1 MSDFNI
7 NNITSREGQQGTVLA
22 GITTVNSTGAMRVPS
37 GPTDH
42 RGGRGRGFFGG
53 GYQATPAGNSKR
65 VSYIEI
71 ATTGN
76 SVSFG
81 DLTAARQ
88 KCASFA
94 SATRGIWAGGK
105 NPSNDTVIDYI
116 VTSSQGGANDFGDL
130 IVANKPDNTGVSD
143 SIRGMTGGG
152 ENPAVNNTIEYVTMA
167 STGGASE
174 FGDLMMSAGSICA
187 MSSPTRGI
195 WAGGADPAVYNNIQ
209 YITIQTTGNAI
220 DFGDLIAAT
229 KSAGGCSSP
238 TRGLIMG
245 GQAPADT
252 NVISYIT
259 MATLG
264 NATDFGDLT
273 VSCRALYTFSS
284 KTRGISGGGE
294 DTPASPYLRNHID
307 YVTIAATGNATD
319 FGDIVTSAQG
329 WGAGCS
335 DSHGGLGD

>member
-81 DLTAARQ
+81 DLTVARQ

-94 SATRGIWAGGK
+94 SA
-105 NPSNDTVIDYI
+105 
-116 VTSSQGGANDFGDL
+116 
-130 IVANKPDNTGVSD
+130 
-143 SIRGMTGGG
+143 
-152 ENPAVNNTIEYVTMA
+152 
-167 STGGASE
+167 
-174 FGDLMMSAGSICA
+174 
-187 MSSPTRGI
+187 TRGI

-319 FGDIVTSAQG
+319 FGDLTAAAG
-329 WGAGCS
+329 NGPGGCS
-335 DSHGGLGD
+335 DVHGGLGD

>member
-1 MSDFNI
+1 MSEFRIDK
-7 NNITSREGQQGTVLA
+7 ITNRDGSAGTQICGVTTFTGTS
-22 GITTVNSTGAMRVPS
+22 GIVMPG
-37 GPTDH
+37 GPTEY

-81 DLTAARQ
+81 ELTAGRQ

-94 SATRGIWAGGK
+94 SATRGICAGGK
-105 NPSNDTVIDYI
+105 TPSNTTAIDYI
-116 VTSSQGGANDFGDL
+116 VTSSQGGASDFGDL

-143 SIRGMTGGG
+143 STRGMTGGG

-195 WAGGADPAVYNNIQ
+195 WAGGADPAVYNSIQ

-259 MATLG
+259 MATIG

-294 DTPASPYLRNHID
+294 DAPASPYLRNHID

-319 FGDIVTSAQG
+319 FGDIVTSAAG